1 MYFPATHEGSF
12 KNSIIGSVEKQFAV
26 QQSRKPNAL
35 VEEYNSQTVKSLDP
49 KTASSYTKSG
59 MLHINKV
66 LKSKNK
72 TWLFVTGEILSHHH
86 RASR

>member
-1 MYFPATHEGSF
+1 MKGSL

-35 VEEYNSQTVKSLDP
+35 VEEYNSQTVQSLDP

-66 LKSKNK
+66 VK
-72 TWLFVTGEILSHHH
+72 
-86 RASR
+86 

>member
-1 MYFPATHEGSF
+1 MKGSF

-35 VEEYNSQTVKSLDP
+35 VEEYNSQTVQSLDP

-66 LKSKNK
+66 IKSKKK
-72 TWLFVTGEILSHHH
+72 TWLLVTGEILSHHH
-86 RASR
+86 RATR